1 MTGLFTDKLQVQ
13 QPRKGTMAEK
23 KLNCWEFMQCGRGP
37 GDPEAETKG
46 VCPVVREYRLD
57 GVHGGQFSGR
67 ACWVVAGTF
76 CGGKAQGTYAK
87 KYKACRACAFYQQ
100 VEAEEGGAFKKTLFL
115 LKQLKKPARTVDIST
130 RKFGVLVGGSGLI
143 GGALMHYFKTSTAD
157 QVEILAPNSKKLSL
171 REPGD
176 IRDYFQKYS
185 PDFIINCALASL
197 DSDAQLAYEINYLG
211 SINLAK
217 VAMALKIPY
226 IHFSSASVLP
236 IGENLTEDEQ
246 LPLSPALHNYAKSK
260 LMAELTLKHLHEAEG
275 LDYTNIRLGVVYG
288 KHDHKIQGFH
298 RMLFTIID
306 QSMMLM
312 LTKPGVMHSYSNTK
326 KIPPFVHYVLEN
338 REEFSG
344 ETYHFV
350 DRNPVELRQLILAI
364 KSYLELNR
372 PREIYLP
379 YPLARLGKSCLEF
392 VVHRLNHLGIA
403 GRVPA
408 EVMFLEY
415 FYKTQTLSM
424 EKLKKSSYG
433 DPDFEITVFTELPD
447 LIQYYATRWQ
457 HFNLLSS
464 AAKKLF
470 DLNQE
475 VEGFVHG
482 PQELIDAIHSG
493 RINHLGEL
501 GNMPE

>member
-1 MTGLFTDKLQVQ
+1 MG
-13 QPRKGTMAEK
+13 EK

-37 GDPEAETKG
+37 GDPESETKG
-46 VCPVVREYRLD
+46 LCPVAREYRLE
-57 GVHGGQFSGR
+57 GVHDGRFSGR

-87 KYKACRACAFYQQ
+87 KHKACRSCAFYQL
-100 VEAEEGGAFKKTLFL
+100 VLTEEGDAFKKPQFL

-143 GGALMHYFKTSTAD
+143 GGALMHYFKTATAD

-176 IRDYFQKYS
+176 IKDYFQKYS
-185 PDFIINCALASL
+185 PDFIINCALASI

-236 IGENLTEDEQ
+236 MGENLTEEES
-246 LPLSPALHNYAKSK
+246 LSLTPGLSHYAKSK
-260 LMAELTLKHLHEAEG
+260 LMAELTLKHLHDTEG

-298 RMLFTIID
+298 RMLFSIVD
-306 QSMMLM
+306 QSMVLM
-312 LTKPGVMHSYSNTK
+312 LTKPGIMHSYSNTK

-344 ETYHFV
+344 QTYHFV
-350 DRNPVELRQLILAI
+350 DRNPVELSQLILAI
-364 KSYLELNR
+364 KSYLELKR
-372 PREIYLP
+372 PKEVFLP
-379 YPLARLGKSCLEF
+379 YPLARLGKSFLES
-392 VVHRLNHLGIA
+392 VVRRLNRLGIA
-403 GRVPA
+403 GRMPA

-415 FYKTQTLSM
+415 FYKTQTLSTD
-424 EKLKKSSYG
+424 KLKKSSYG

-447 LIQYYATRWQ
+447 IIKYYATRWR
-457 HFNLLSS
+457 HYNLLSS
-464 AAKKLF
+464 SAKRLF
-470 DLNQE
+470 DPNRE
-475 VEGFVHG
+475 VEGFVQG
-482 PQELIDAIHSG
+482 PQELIDSIHSG
-493 RINHLGEL
+493 KIDHFGEL

>member
-1 MTGLFTDKLQVQ
+1 
-13 QPRKGTMAEK
+13 MAEK
-23 KLNCWEFMQCGRGP
+23 KLNCWEYMQCGRGP
-37 GDPEAETKG
+37 GDPQAETKG
-46 VCPVVREYRLD
+46 LCPAAREYRLN
-57 GVHGGQFSGR
+57 GVHDGRFSGR

-87 KYKACRACAFYQQ
+87 KDKACRSCAFYQQ
-100 VEAEEGGAFKKTLFL
+100 VQSEEGGAFKKPLFL

-143 GGALMHYFKTSTAD
+143 GGALMHYFKTATAD
-157 QVEILAPNSKKLSL
+157 EVEILAPNSKKLSL

-176 IRDYFQKYS
+176 IKDYFQKYS
-185 PDFIINCALASL
+185 PDFIINCALASI
-197 DSDAQLAYEINYLG
+197 DSDAQFAYEINYLG

-217 VAMALKIPY
+217 MAMALKIPY

-236 IGENLTEDEQ
+236 MGENLTEEEY
-246 LPLSPALHNYAKSK
+246 LSLTPGLSHYAKSK
-260 LMAELTLKHLHEAEG
+260 LMAELTLKHLYETEG

-298 RMLFTIID
+298 RMLFSIVD
-306 QSMMLM
+306 QSMVLM

-344 ETYHFV
+344 QTYHFV
-350 DRNPVELRQLILAI
+350 DRNPVELSQLILAI
-364 KSYLELNR
+364 KSYLELKR
-372 PREIYLP
+372 PKEIYLP
-379 YPLARLGKSCLEF
+379 YPLARLGKSFLES
-392 VVHRLNHLGIA
+392 VVRRLNRLGIA
-403 GRVPA
+403 GRMPA

-415 FYKTQTLSM
+415 FYKTQTLST
-424 EKLKKSSYG
+424 EKMKKSSYG

-447 LIQYYATRWQ
+447 IIKYYTARW
-457 HFNLLSS
+457 HHYNLLSS
-464 AAKKLF
+464 SAKRLF
-470 DLNQE
+470 DPSRE
-475 VEGFVHG
+475 VEGFVEG
-482 PQELIDAIHSG
+482 PQELIDSIHSG
-493 RINHLGEL
+493 KIERFGGL